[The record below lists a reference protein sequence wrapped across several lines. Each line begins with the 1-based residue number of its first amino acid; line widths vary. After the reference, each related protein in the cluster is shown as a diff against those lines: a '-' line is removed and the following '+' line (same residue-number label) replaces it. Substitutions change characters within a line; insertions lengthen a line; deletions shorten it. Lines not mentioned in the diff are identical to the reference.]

1 MEFKVQENLIDNEIS
16 YLENK
21 IAKVN
26 FENTVIVDGMEEV
39 DIEMLKSF
47 YQEKEHYK
55 VIAFYYMVT
64 NGNEFKVKYHKDSF
78 IDTARADVVIVEI
91 PYYKQKD
98 FKKVWKKILRKFLK
112 ESLKK

>member
-1 MEFKVQENLIDNEIS
+1 MEFKVQERLTNDEIN
-16 YLENK
+16 YLKNR

-26 FENTVIVDGMEEV
+26 FENAVIVDGMEEV
-39 DIEMLKSF
+39 NIEILKSF
-47 YQEKEHYK
+47 YQEKEQYK

-98 FKKVWKKILRKFLK
+98 FKKVWKKIL
-112 ESLKK
+112 KK

>member
-1 MEFKVQENLIDNEIS
+1 MEFKVQEMLTNNEID

-47 YQEKEHYK
+47 YQEKFHYK
-55 VIAFYYMVT
+55 VIAFYYMIT
-64 NGNEFKVKYHKDSF
+64 NDNEFKVKYHKDSF

-112 ESLKK
+112 K

>member
-1 MEFKVQENLIDNEIS
+1 MEFKVQERLTNDEIN
-16 YLENK
+16 YLKNK

-64 NGNEFKVKYHKDSF
+64 DSNEFKVKYHKDSF

-98 FKKVWKKILRKFLK
+98 FKIINKNILKRLGKNF
-112 ESLKK
+112 